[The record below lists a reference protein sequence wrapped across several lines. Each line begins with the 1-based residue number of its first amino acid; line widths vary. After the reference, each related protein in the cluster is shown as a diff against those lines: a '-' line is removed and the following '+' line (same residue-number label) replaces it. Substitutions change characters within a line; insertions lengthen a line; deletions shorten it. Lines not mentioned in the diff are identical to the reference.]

1 MSIFLKENNLSTNAL
16 KYTEIPDRLKL
27 ITENRFQYLF
37 ILDAIK
43 QKKLLNTD
51 ILYLH
56 YILYQCCNNII
67 KFLMYIV
74 MI

>member
-16 KYTEIPDRLKL
+16 KYTEIPDRLQL
-27 ITENRFQYLF
+27 TNFNTEISVYLRYN
-37 ILDAIK
+37 K
-43 QKKLLNTD
+43 TKKLLNTD

-56 YILYQCCNNII
+56 YVLYQFCNNII